1 MSSLEPVLT
10 IEFHNNGV
18 IDSLTHAPAPAIFL
32 ENVIREAAS
41 ARRGRYSLTIVS
53 LRGLSPTEAQ
63 LIHIS
68 RCIVRHLRSDEFFTR
83 ISETGF
89 WIGIRGE
96 EKDGLTL
103 AQRILETVG
112 IDLKSYER
120 VWSASAIE
128 YRPEMSVDQWISSA
142 DEIHFASF

>member
-1 MSSLEPVLT
+1 MSA

-18 IDSLTHAPAPAIFL
+18 IDSLTHAPAPAVFL
-32 ENVIREAAS
+32 ENISREAAS
-41 ARRGRYSLTIVS
+41 ARRGRYSLTIMS
-53 LRGLSPTEAQ
+53 LRGVEPTEAQ
-63 LIHIS
+63 LIHLA

-89 WIGIRGE
+89 WIAVRGQE
-96 EKDGLTL
+96 SDALALT
-103 AQRILETVG
+103 QRILETIG
-112 IDLKSYER
+112 SDLKSYER

-128 YRPEMSVDQWISSA
+128 YRPEMSLDQWIRSA